1 MKAVKLL
8 TVGLALASALS
19 LIAQPKFADVAKEA
33 KQAVVEAQQELATL
47 RSRIADEKIPISR
60 TLTQLES
67 QVQEKRSE
75 FERVVS

>member
-8 TVGLALASALS
+8 TIGLALASALS

-47 RSRIADEKIPISR
+47 R
-60 TLTQLES
+60 
-67 QVQEKRSE
+67 
-75 FERVVS
+75 